1 MVRLRAADFKKVLP
15 KDEKVCLEWLKDK
28 LYPKGIEC
36 QVCNK
41 VTKHHK
47 VSNRHC
53 YVCGSCGNHFYPT
66 SGTIFQKSNTPLNI
80 WFNVIHHM
88 QSSDRV
94 VSARD
99 VQREYHLSYKRSHY
113 LVKKI
118 KEFLDEDR
126 INAINGSHPDE
137 TNADFPKKIFK
148 YPEAGRRSKIIPT
161 DNFSRLKDIHNF
173 EDADK
178 NNTHKKNDRIAR
190 LLKLQ
195 MLLAQNSEGF
205 RIEEISQKLAV
216 SNKTIYRDLKTLEL
230 NLNVPLW
237 EERGRRGI
245 VEGYFLPPIN
255 FTIGDAMNIFLAAR
269 MVQQLTHEY
278 NPSIISTYI
287 KLNAIVP
294 ESLKNH
300 INFVIQYLE
309 KQPKDER
316 ARSNFDKLTQA
327 WLLHQT
333 IKTYYQES
341 YDSPPVEYLI
351 DPYFIEPMPFL
362 HSFFLIGYC
371 HSKKSVKVF
380 KMDQIVRDIIV
391 EPDVFTIPSDF
402 NPVEYLG
409 SAWGVLGDDEI
420 LTVKLHVKTKTDEFL
435 PVVTFNS
442 SQYQSEVQKDG
453 TKIVTLKVRDVS
465 RFCRWIIRFY
475 DEVVVL
481 EPEFMQDQ
489 IRKVANDLLN
499 LYPQP
504 ERNSAIN

>member
-1 MVRLRAADFKKVLP
+1 M
-15 KDEKVCLEWLKDK
+15 
-28 LYPKGIEC
+28 
-36 QVCNK
+36 
-41 VTKHHK
+41 
-47 VSNRHC
+47 
-53 YVCGSCGNHFYPT
+53 
-66 SGTIFQKSNTPLNI
+66 
-80 WFNVIHHM
+80 
-88 QSSDRV
+88 
-94 VSARD
+94 
-99 VQREYHLSYKRSHY
+99 
-113 LVKKI
+113 VKKI
-118 KEFLDEDR
+118 REFLGGNHLNL
-126 INAINGSHPDE
+126 INSSKPDE
-137 TNADFPKKIFK
+137 TNTDFPKNNFNNLGV
-148 YPEAGRRSKIIPT
+148 GRKNKFRTSDNSSRSK
-161 DNFSRLKDIHNF
+161 DIYDF
-173 EDADK
+173 EDKD
-178 NNTHKKNDRIAR
+178 NNAYKKNDRIAR

-195 MLLAQNSEGF
+195 MLLSQNSQGF

-216 SNKTIYRDLKTLEL
+216 SNKTIYRDLKTLEVD
-230 NLNVPLW
+230 LNVPLW

-245 VEGYFLPPIN
+245 VDGYFLPPIN

-278 NPSIISTYI
+278 NPGIISTYI

-316 ARSNFDKLTQA
+316 ARSNFDKLTRA

-333 IKTYYQES
+333 IKIFYQEF
-341 YDSPPVEYLI
+341 YDRQPAEYLI

-371 HSKKSVKVF
+371 HSKKSVRVF
-380 KMDQIVRDIIV
+380 KMDQIVKDIVV
-391 EPDVFTIPSDF
+391 EPDTFILPSDF

-420 LTVKLHVKTKTDEFL
+420 LTVKLHVKTKSDEFL

-442 SQYQSEVQKDG
+442 SQYQSDIQKDG

-475 DEVVVL
+475 DEVTVL
-481 EPEFMQDQ
+481 EPEIMKDQ
-489 IRKVANDLLN
+489 IRKVAQDLLN
-499 LYPQP
+499 LYPEP
-504 ERNSAIN
+504 EGIFDQAV